1 MRYVNS
7 GPASHKKDSTSGRNV
22 QRERETP
29 APDSDSE
36 PVIAFPTR
44 NPAINI
50 KDAKKAALEDMK
62 PELGFGHINREPAAN
77 ASQTSDQ
84 VS

>member
-1 MRYVNS
+1 MRYVNL
-7 GPASHKKDSTSGRNV
+7 GPAQYKKGSISSRNG
-22 QRERETP
+22 QQERETP